1 MDFHK
6 DGTLPSDPDV
16 IFVFGSNL
24 AGRHGRGA
32 AKVAWNLFGAE
43 YGVGVGVKG
52 NSYAI
57 PTKDKRVHTLNL
69 ETIKGYVNEF
79 LKFAHANQHRSFFVT
94 RVGCVLAGFADSQI
108 APLFKGAPDNCSFPE
123 EWRKYLTETETT
135 AAMFE

>member
-6 DGTLPSDPDV
+6 DGTLPSDPDA

-57 PTKDKRVHTLNL
+57 PTKSKRIQTLNL
-69 ETIKGYVNEF
+69 ETIRCYVNEF
-79 LKFAHANQHRSFFVT
+79 LKFAAANQHRSFFVT

-108 APLFKGAPDNCSFPE
+108 APMFKGATDNCSFPE
-123 EWRKYLTETETT
+123 EWREYLVSAEASVSESQ
-135 AAMFE
+135 